1 MKRAME
7 GVVAGRTHEDIGQDV
22 AGVPVRPRTL
32 DVASFRQAMGD
43 PMGTAE
49 SDAKLMD
56 EFVEFMDGDT
66 AFDRGELP
74 EPDPTFRDK
83 LRGRLWRTH
92 VLANPR
98 DGGET
103 H

>member
-7 GVVAGRTHEDIGQDV
+7 GVVAGRTHEDFGQDV
-22 AGVPVRPRTL
+22 AGVPVSSRIL
-32 DVASFRQAMGD
+32 DVASFRQVMGD
-43 PMGTAE
+43 PTGTAE
-49 SDAKLMD
+49 SDATLMA
-56 EFVEFMDGDT
+56 EFAEFMDGDT

-74 EPDPTFRDK
+74 EPDPSFRDK

-92 VLANPR
+92 VLANLR